1 MSTDKLSSQTVGA
14 SLFAAIVASLCCITP
29 VLALFSGVSGVAA
42 TFSWVEPIR
51 PYLVGVTIL
60 VLGFAWYQKLKPKKE
75 EIDCECEPARSAD
88 EEDGKEPFIQSKS
101 FLGIVTVFAL
111 ILLAFPSYSHI
122 FYPDNNNKEISGAS
136 ESNLKLVNME
146 IEGMTCTGCE
156 EHVEYAASQL
166 EGVFFTKASYE
177 AGNAAITFDKSVS
190 SLEEVIDAI
199 NETGYTVADYKV
211 SEADPSIIL
220 PKSESIKENNN

>member
-1 MSTDKLSSQTVGA
+1 MSTDKLSSGTVGA
-14 SLFAAIVASLCCITP
+14 SLFAAIAASLCCVTP
-29 VLALFSGVSGVAA
+29 VLALFSGVSGIAA

-51 PYLVGVTIL
+51 PYLVGLTIL

-75 EIDCECEPARSAD
+75 EIDCEC

-122 FYPDNNNKEISGAS
+122 FYPDNNNKEISGVS

-156 EHVEYAASQL
+156 EHVQFAASQL
-166 EGVFFTKASYE
+166 EGVFVTKASYE
-177 AGNAAITFDKSVS
+177 SGKAAITFDQSIS

-199 NETGYTVADYKV
+199 NETGYTVVDYKV
-211 SEADPSIIL
+211 TEADPSTIV
-220 PKSESIKENNN
+220 PKSEAKKQTSN

>member
-1 MSTDKLSSQTVGA
+1 MSTDKLSSRTAGA
-14 SLFAAIVASLCCITP
+14 SLFAAIAASLCCITP

-51 PYLVGVTIL
+51 PYLVGFTIL

-75 EIDCECEPARSAD
+75 EIDCECED
-88 EEDGKEPFIQSKS
+88 DGKEPFIQSKS
-101 FLGIVTVFAL
+101 FLGMVTVFAL

-122 FYPDNNNKEISGAS
+122 FYPDKNNKEISGVS

-156 EHVEYAASQL
+156 EHVQFAASQL
-166 EGVFFTKASYE
+166 EGVFATQASYE
-177 AGNAAITFDKSVS
+177 SGKAAITFDQSIS

-199 NETGYTVADYKV
+199 NETGYTVVDYKV
-211 SEADPSIIL
+211 SDADPSTIL
-220 PKSESIKENNN
+220 PKSKPIKEKQ